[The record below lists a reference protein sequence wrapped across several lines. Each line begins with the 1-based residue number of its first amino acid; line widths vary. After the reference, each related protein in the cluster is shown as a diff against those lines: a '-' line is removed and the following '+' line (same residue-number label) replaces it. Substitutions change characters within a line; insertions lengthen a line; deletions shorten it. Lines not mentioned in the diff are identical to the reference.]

1 MCWPN
6 TFYKKLTDLPPA
18 KDLENDGHQLV
29 IFDDCV
35 ADKNQEKISD
45 YFLYGRKINN
55 NLGCS
60 CIYISQ
66 RYFGI
71 PQIVRGQLNYMILL
85 KVRGFRDLKL
95 ILRDANLG
103 IEVEKINLGIN
114 FSWIKVFFKKFV
126 KVRGDSKLVNS
137 LKNGLI
143 NIRNKKDKI
152 SL

>member
-1 MCWPN
+1 MWWPN

-18 KDLENDGHQLV
+18 KDLENDGHQSV

-103 IEVEKINLGIN
+103 IEVEELEQIYKDATSNNLD
-114 FSWIKVFFKKFV
+114 F
-126 KVRGDSKLVNS
+126 L
-137 LKNGLI
+137 
-143 NIRNKKDKI
+143 KI
-152 SL
+152 SCVEKDDDKLLSKTFNELYTLE

>member
-1 MCWPN
+1 MWWPN
-6 TFYKKLTDLPPA
+6 TFYKELTDLPPA

-55 NLGCS
+55 NLSCS

-85 KVRGFRDLKL
+85 RIRGFRDLKL

-103 IEVEKINLGIN
+103 IEVEELEQMYEDATSNNLD
-114 FSWIKVFFKKFV
+114 F
-126 KVRGDSKLVNS
+126 L
-137 LKNGLI
+137 
-143 NIRNKKDKI
+143 KI
-152 SL
+152 SCVEKDDDKLLSKNFNEFYKN